1 MTVTSELRPD
11 VLGLQAGSLDDPSA
25 YQLIMNV
32 FTSSSQ
38 PWDKMDAKLQ
48 KYSHSPPV

>member
-1 MTVTSELRPD
+1 MMD
-11 VLGLQAGSLDDPSA
+11 
-25 YQLIMNV
+25 V

-48 KYSHSPPV
+48 KYSHMAADLAAARLKSLTELGRRQGKD